1 MISMPSSA
9 FLHSLESVVCDIRE
23 HEQLGLHNT
32 IQIGGP
38 ARYMAF
44 PANESELAGLMRL
57 ISNEPDLEKALIGR
71 GANMFA
77 DSRGYDGLIINMTRW
92 DSEFI
97 LDDAGLLVVS
107 GGVDMHAAAVEAA
120 RRGWCGIDFMG
131 VVPGTIGAAVAINAG
146 TNVEGYVADCL
157 KWVDAVNYA
166 GEKRHYCCEEM
177 EFGYRTSRLLYG
189 REIIA
194 RAAFQLIRCEQAG
207 RTPES
212 TLAFF
217 EKAMDARRAKF
228 PLDLPNFGST
238 FRSPGP
244 PHPPAGKFIDDL
256 GMKGLRIGNAQISAM
271 HGNFI
276 VNLGGAS
283 SEDVLALMQRMH
295 DAVFERYQVS
305 LRPEVHYL
313 CNSRRPKPSFFLK

>member
-1 MISMPSSA
+1 MTSSA
-9 FLHSLESVVCDIRE
+9 FLKCLESVVPDTRE
-23 HEQLGLHNT
+23 NEPLGAHNT
-32 IQIGGP
+32 IHIGGP

-44 PANESELAGLMRL
+44 PTNESELAGLMQL
-57 ISNEPDLEKALIGR
+57 ISREPDLEKALIGR

-77 DSRGYDGLIINMTRW
+77 DSEGYDGLIINMTRW
-92 DSEFI
+92 DAEFA
-97 LDDAGLLVVS
+97 LDEEGLLVVS

-120 RRGWCGIDFMG
+120 RQGWCGIDFMG

-157 KWVDAVNYA
+157 KWVDAVDYL
-166 GEKRHYCCEEM
+166 GEKHHYRCEEM

-189 REIIA
+189 REIIT
-194 RAAFQLIRCEQAG
+194 RAAFQLTSCEQAG
-207 RTPES
+207 RTAES
-212 TLAFF
+212 TLALF

-228 PLDLPNFGST
+228 PLNLPNFGST

-256 GMKGLRIGNAQISAM
+256 GMKGLRIGNAQISLM

-283 SEDVLALMQRMH
+283 SDDVLALMQRMH
-295 DAVFERYQVS
+295 DAVLEHYQVS

-313 CNSRRPKPSFFLK
+313 CNSGRPKPTFFLK

>member
-1 MISMPSSA
+1 MPASD
-9 FLHSLESVVCDIRE
+9 FLQSLGSVVRNTRE
-23 HEQLGLHNT
+23 HEPLGAHNT

-38 ARYMAF
+38 ALYMAF
-44 PANESELAGLMRL
+44 PTNEGELAGLMQL
-57 ISNEPDLEKALIGR
+57 VSTEPDLEKALIGR

-77 DSRGYDGLIINMTRW
+77 DSQGYDGLIINMTRW
-92 DSEFI
+92 DSEFA
-97 LDDAGLLVVS
+97 LDDKGLLVVS
-107 GGVDMHAAAVEAA
+107 GGVDMHAAALEAA
-120 RRGWCGIDFMG
+120 RQGWCGIDFMA

-166 GEKRHYCCEEM
+166 GERRHYCCEEM

-189 REIIA
+189 REIIT
-194 RAAFQLIRCEQAG
+194 RAAFQLTSCEEAG

-256 GMKGLRIGNAQISAM
+256 GMKGLRIGNAQISAI

-283 SEDVLALMQRMH
+283 SDDVLALMREMH
-295 DAVFERYQVS
+295 DAVLDRYQVS

-313 CNSRRPKPSFFLK
+313 CNSGRPKPSFFMK